1 MRKISISNYRNIGID
16 APAELKIPQDGG
28 LIVLLGENNAGK
40 SNVLSAIG
48 TLQNV
53 DLNKGDRPNFFD
65 FDEYNETRVTLTEDI
80 FNEPGLDS
88 EIDEN
93 LFQDKIFGVTFTQK
107 SLETISKKQN
117 LTTQQYIQ
125 NLNDKFNTSDI
136 CALHDYDEKEQKEE
150 IRIILPEHKEVYLC
164 STKRGG
170 DMLEC
175 FGVIDKDFNKVKNHD
190 KAIKLSC
197 KLKFI
202 SDKKDTEGIDLDDAR
217 ELKKYLNDKFKDS
230 DDKNI
235 DNLQKYEFKIWLNS
249 ENIATWSSS
258 YPWFETLTKT
268 KSEFKKLTDWYIENY
283 KDNRY
288 TQKNKQIFD
297 ELSKDI
303 SSAIFHRE
311 YDKFE
316 RYYDKLRE
324 ILTELW
330 EHNKQAYYYNNQ
342 KPELPKFIDI
352 KALITELLWCYPA
365 VPNIVFYKE
374 HEIKNENLKT
384 TPDQLL
390 KNEFF
395 IALFKAIKFDISKL
409 QKAYERSKDKD
420 ASFYNTAEKEIN
432 KILKNTINVR
442 FNELYYSK
450 SDSDVYNFE
459 IKLETQSISFCI
471 EKNNES
477 ISLSEQSVG
486 FKKFFNLFFNF
497 LYQDKVGYGDIVLI
511 DEVENHLSIPAQKDI
526 RKFLKEF
533 GQKRSITF
541 IVSTH
546 SNHILD
552 IRHLDEIR
560 IVKSSNKGSTIIN
573 DFSIIPDYAA
583 DTLSEIKRSL
593 GVEYLSLVG
602 YNDKLIF
609 VEGITDYNYLTA
621 MNFLYEKEHGGKERL
636 LFLPING
643 LGKMS
648 TIEQRQSKINMVV
661 AKDQQNIANELKTLA
676 RAAKDGRVLLLVDG
690 DKAGEAMTKLNDD
703 KFIAIP
709 NNEQFKE
716 KYPNFKEIEDFFSAD
731 LRTKFEMDKKSS
743 AISSEFKKEVEQGE
757 IEIDKETKENFF
769 KLFDYLLTF

>member
-28 LIVLLGENNAGK
+28 LIVLLGENNVGK
-40 SNVLSAIG
+40 SNVLSAIA

-65 FDEYNETRVTLTEDI
+65 FDEHNKTRVTLTEDI
-80 FNEPGLDS
+80 LNEPGLDS

-107 SLETISKKQN
+107 PLETISKKQN
-117 LTTQQYIQ
+117 LTPQQYIQ

-170 DMLEC
+170 EMLEC
-175 FGVIDKDFNKVKNHD
+175 FGVIDKDFDKVKNHD

-202 SDKKDTEGIDLDDAR
+202 SDKQDTEGIDLDDAR
-217 ELKKYLNDKFKDS
+217 ELKKYLNDKFKNS

-235 DNLQKYEFKIWLNS
+235 ENLQKYEFKIWLDS

-258 YPWFETLTKT
+258 YPWFKTLTKI
-268 KSEFKKLTDWYIENY
+268 KNEFKKLTDWYNETY
-283 KDNRY
+283 KENRY
-288 TQKNKQIFD
+288 KQKNKEICD

-303 SSAIFHRE
+303 NSAIFHRE
-311 YDKFE
+311 YNKFE
-316 RYYDKLRE
+316 RYYDRLRE

-330 EHNKQAYYYNNQ
+330 EHNKQAYYHNNQ

-352 KALITELLWCYPA
+352 KALADELLWCYPT

-374 HEIKNENLKT
+374 HEIKNENLKA

-395 IALFKAIKFDISKL
+395 IALFKAIEFDISKV

-420 ASFYNTAEKEIN
+420 TSFYNTPEKEIN
-432 KILKNTINVR
+432 KILKNTINRR
-442 FNELYYSK
+442 FNELYYAK

-471 EKNNES
+471 EKNNET

-497 LYQDKVGYGDIVLI
+497 LYQDKVRYGNIVLI

-533 GQKRSITF
+533 GQKRGITF

-560 IVKSSNKGSTIIN
+560 IVKSSGKGSTIVN
-573 DFSIIPDYAA
+573 DFSIIPDHEA
-583 DTLSEIKRSL
+583 DTLAEIKRSL

-602 YNDKLIF
+602 YDDKLIF

-621 MNFLYEKEHGGKERL
+621 MNFLYEKERNSEEKL
-636 LFLPING
+636 LFLPISG
-643 LGKMS
+643 LGKVDNK
-648 TIEQRQSKINMVV
+648 TKNNRNTV
-661 AKDQQNIANELKTLA
+661 ATPTQEKIANGLKTLA
-676 RAAKDGRVLLLVDG
+676 RMAKDGRALLLVDG
-690 DKAGEAMTKLNDD
+690 DKAGEAMAKLKDD

-716 KYPNFKEIEDFFSAD
+716 KYPNFKEIEDFFSTD

-743 AISSEFKKEVEQGE
+743 EISSKFKNEVEQGK